1 MHATSPKTPTF
12 KDKISI
18 IFINYLFD
26 FLIISQM
33 MSVRSDMTY
42 KHFLL
47 RHHWHL
53 WPLRNRCASQLHWS
67 CQYGCETS
75 ATTGFSVAKSK
86 VL

>member
-1 MHATSPKTPTF
+1 
-12 KDKISI
+12 
-18 IFINYLFD
+18 
-26 FLIISQM
+26 
-33 MSVRSDMTY
+33 VRSDMTY

-67 CQYGCETS
+67 CHYGCETS